1 MKLKKLLK
9 DLDVEINGSKEVEIT
24 GISSHSQFVSPG
36 SLFIAKKGKTFDGNE
51 FIPKAIETGAVAIVT
66 DLYNPFLQGVT
77 QVINNDV
84 TKLEALLAKRYYG
97 TEKHPLFLVGIT
109 GTNGKTTTAYLI
121 QHLIPSFGLM
131 GTIETVMGKQRFPAT
146 LTTADVVTNHK
157 TLYEMAGQNLK
168 GVVMEV
174 TSHALDQN
182 RVEEIPFDI
191 GVFTNLSQDH
201 LDYHGTMGAYLA
213 AKLKLFDKS
222 KEKIYNLDDFA
233 MQGIKGGTTFAI
245 ESPADLRAM
254 NIISDL
260 KGTTFDLH
268 YQGKTTSL
276 TTSLIGVY
284 NVYNVLAA
292 LAVSLKKGKR
302 LPNLKKRL
310 KTFPG
315 VPGRLERIENKW
327 KIHLFVDFAHTP
339 QALEKVLQTLHD
351 LKKGK
356 IITVFGCGGER
367 DQDKRP
373 KMGAAAEKYSDT
385 LIITSDNPRSEDP
398 DAICAAIKKGIKGPA
413 FIEVD
418 RRAAIKQALFMA
430 QENDIVLIAGRGHEP
445 FQKIKGRQ
453 IPFDDRLI
461 AKELTSHE
469 KNS

>member
-9 DLDVEINGSKEVEIT
+9 DLDVEIKGSKEVEVT
-24 GISSHSQFVSPG
+24 GISSHSQFVAPG

-66 DLYNPFLQGVT
+66 DFYNPFLQGVT
-77 QVINNDV
+77 QVVTSDV

-121 QHLIPSFGLM
+121 QRLIPSFGLM

-201 LDYHGTMGAYLA
+201 LNYHVTMEAYLA

-222 KEKIYNLDDFA
+222 KEKIYNRDDPA
-233 MQGIKGGTTFAI
+233 MKGMTGGTTFAI
-245 ESPADLRAM
+245 KCPADLHAT
-254 NIISDL
+254 NIICDL

-268 YQGKTTSL
+268 YQRKTTHL
-276 TTSLIGVY
+276 HTPLIGEY

-292 LAVSLKKGKR
+292 LAVALKKGKR
-302 LPNLKKRL
+302 LTTLKKRL
-310 KTFPG
+310 ETFPG
-315 VPGRLERIENKW
+315 VPGRLERIENKRG
-327 KIHLFVDFAHTP
+327 IHLFVDFAHTP
-339 QALEKVLQTLHD
+339 EALEKVLKTLHG
-351 LKKGK
+351 LKTGK
-356 IITVFGCGGER
+356 IISVFGCGGER

-373 KMGAAAEKYSDT
+373 KMGAVAEKYSDT
-385 LIITSDNPRSEDP
+385 LIITSDNPRGEDP
-398 DAICAAIKKGIKGPA
+398 DAICAATKKGVKGPA
-413 FIEVD
+413 LIEVD
-418 RRAAIKQALFMA
+418 RRVAIERALFMA

-453 IPFDDRLI
+453 IPFDDRLVV
-461 AKELTSHE
+461 KELTSHE
-469 KNS
+469 KNG

>member
-9 DLDVEINGSKEVEIT
+9 DLDVEIKGSKEVEVT
-24 GISSHSQFVSPG
+24 GISSHSQFVAPG

-66 DLYNPFLQGVT
+66 DFYNPFLQGIT
-77 QVINNDV
+77 QVVTKDV
-84 TKLEALLAKRYYG
+84 TKLEALLAKRYYS

-182 RVEEIPFDI
+182 RVEEISFDI

-201 LDYHGTMGAYLA
+201 LDYHGTMDAYLA

-222 KEKIYNLDDFA
+222 KEKIYNLDDPA
-233 MQGIKGGTTFAI
+233 MKGMTEGTTFAI
-245 ESPADLRAM
+245 DAQADLRAT
-254 NIISDL
+254 NIFCDL

-268 YQGKTTSL
+268 YQGKVTPMTSPL
-276 TTSLIGVY
+276 VGEY

-292 LAVSLKKGKR
+292 LAVSLKKGER
-302 LPNLKKRL
+302 LSTLKKRL
-310 KTFPG
+310 ETFPG
-315 VPGRLERIENKW
+315 VPGRLERIENTQG
-327 KIHLFVDFAHTP
+327 IHLFVDFAHTP
-339 QALEKVLQTLHD
+339 EALEKVLKTLHD
-351 LKKGK
+351 LKTGK

-385 LIITSDNPRSEDP
+385 LIITSDNPRGEDP
-398 DAICAAIKKGIKGPA
+398 DAICAAIKKGVKGPTL
-413 FIEVD
+413 IEVD
-418 RRAAIKQALFMA
+418 RRSAIKRALFMA

-453 IPFDDRLI
+453 IPFDDRLVV
-461 AKELTSHE
+461 KELTSHE
-469 KNS
+469 KNG